1 MVIDLRTCAVI
12 GGRGFIG
19 RSLVQRL
26 LKLGD
31 WIVRIAD
38 SDDSLRLDHLEENS
52 PLSEALSANRASYF
66 HVDVRNKSQLIKA
79 IEGSSVVFYVETTT
93 SFTNDFYDCYTLIV
107 KGAKNVINAC
117 RECKVKQLIYNS
129 TADVVFDGLH
139 DIHNGDESL
148 LYAWKFK
155 DMLSDLKAQA
165 EALVLFAND
174 VDGLLTCALRPSNVF
189 GPGDTEI
196 IPFVVNHAK
205 SGWAKL
211 IIGSGENISD
221 FTYVENV
228 AHALMSAEKALG
240 SHMVS
245 VSGKAFFITNLEPV
259 KFSKFVSLILEDLG
273 YQRPMVKLPARLVKC
288 VVSLVKWVHTKT
300 ASGKL
305 NHSIPLHNVV
315 KLALCTSTFSCS
327 AAKQHIGY
335 SPVVSLEEGVTLT
348 VESFSHL
355 ARESSFG
362 RRIISDG
369 HTKVD
374 KLLGSGIVA
383 DILLWRDEKTTFAC
397 FLAVALLYHWFFFSG
412 RTFISSAAKLLLLV
426 TGALTGYGILPSTI
440 FGFSIPRISASSFE
454 ISEDDMTNSA
464 KTIVLMWNRGAHV
477 IKALAQGED
486 WNLFFQVAVPL
497 YFLELIVSRYL
508 TAAIGVGIVLAFSMF
523 FVYQQYEEE
532 IDGIAKV
539 LMITTKEAMGLVM
552 NNLPAPLTSFLH
564 KPKDDE

>member
-1 MVIDLRTCAVI
+1 MVIDLRTCTVI

-38 SDDSLRLDHLEENS
+38 SDDSLRLDHWEENS

-93 SFTNDFYDCYTLIV
+93 SFTDDFYDCYTLIV

-196 IPFVVNHAK
+196 IPFVVNQAK

-228 AHALMSAEKALG
+228 AHALMCAEKALG
-240 SHMVS
+240 SRMVS

-259 KFSKFVSLILEDLG
+259 KFSEFVSLILEDLG

-327 AAKQHIGY
+327 AAKKHIGY
-335 SPVVSLEEGVTLT
+335 SPVVSLENDLDHMV
-348 VESFSHL
+348 
-355 ARESSFG
+355 A
-362 RRIISDG
+362 
-369 HTKVD
+369 
-374 KLLGSGIVA
+374 VA

-426 TGALTGYGILPSTI
+426 TGALTGYGILPSNI

-454 ISEDDMTNSA
+454 ISEVDMTNSA
-464 KTIVLMWNRGAHV
+464 KTIVHMWNRGAHV

-508 TAAIGVGIVLAFSMF
+508 TAAIGVGVALAFSMF

-564 KPKDDE
+564 KPKEDE